1 MYLIEKGTY
10 NRASPIQEIHNLNTI
25 TNNQISQNNRR
36 YK

>member
-10 NRASPIQEIHNLNTI
+10 NRASPILETHNLNTI